1 MSASL
6 ETNKMNTQI
15 QQQKNHEEAL
25 VGLKRRKKKQA
36 RTTQSIWALWQRA
49 LTAEFGLPAKM
60 YCLVMWKETDKLTSS
75 EVIGLLRRS
84 QVTGT

>member
-36 RTTQSIWALWQRA
+36 RTTQSI
-49 LTAEFGLPAKM
+49 
-60 YCLVMWKETDKLTSS
+60 
-75 EVIGLLRRS
+75 
-84 QVTGT
+84 